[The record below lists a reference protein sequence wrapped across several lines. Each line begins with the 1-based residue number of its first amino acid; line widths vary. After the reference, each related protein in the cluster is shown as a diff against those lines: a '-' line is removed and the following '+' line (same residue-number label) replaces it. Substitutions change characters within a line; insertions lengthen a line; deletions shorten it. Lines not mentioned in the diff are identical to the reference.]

1 MINDKERNIL
11 IAGFGGQGIV
21 LMGNVLAYA
30 CVDAGKNVLAMAS
43 YGAEV
48 RGGTAKGII
57 AISNEEIDSP
67 IINVANLALIMNTP
81 SYVKYIETI
90 EQDSIVVVNSSMI
103 DDELTDRSDFDVV
116 KVDAT
121 NTAIRMG
128 NIRVANLIMLGA
140 LIKKTGI
147 LEPESI
153 FNGMKRV
160 FSKGKKGLYYINE
173 SAFRVGFDLV

>member
-1 MINDKERNIL
+1 MINNTERNIL

-21 LMGNVLAYA
+21 LVGNVLAYA
-30 CVDAGKNVLAMAS
+30 CVNAGKNVLAMAS

-57 AISNEEIDSP
+57 AISDEEIDSP
-67 IINVANLALIMNTP
+67 IINIANLALIMNTP
-81 SYVKYIETI
+81 SYVKYIETV
-90 EQDSIVVVNSSMI
+90 EEGSIVVANSSMI
-103 DDELTDRSDFDVV
+103 DDELTARGDFDIV

-121 NTAIRMG
+121 NMALRMG
-128 NIRVANLIMLGA
+128 NSKVANLIMLGA

-153 FNGMKRV
+153 FNGMRRV

-173 SAFRVGFDLV
+173 SAFRMGFDLV

>member
-1 MINDKERNIL
+1 M

-21 LMGNVLAYA
+21 LVGNVLAYA
-30 CVDAGKNVLAMAS
+30 CIEGGKNVLAMAS

-57 AISNEEIDSP
+57 AISDDQIDSP

-90 EQDSIVVVNSSMI
+90 EEGSTVVVNSSMI
-103 DDELTDRSDFDVV
+103 DDELTSKAGFDIV

-121 NTAIRMG
+121 NMAIRMG
-128 NIRVANLIMLGA
+128 NIRVANLIMLGV
-140 LIKKTGI
+140 LIKKTEI
-147 LEPESI
+147 LEPEFI
-153 FNGMKRV
+153 FSGMKRV
-160 FSKGKKGLYYINE
+160 FSKGKMGLYYLNE
-173 SAFRVGFDLV
+173 SAFKMGFDLV

>member
-1 MINDKERNIL
+1 MADNTERNIL

-21 LMGNVLAYA
+21 LVGNVLAYA
-30 CVDAGKNVLAMAS
+30 CIDAGKNVLAMAS

-57 AISNEEIDSP
+57 AISEEEIDSP
-67 IINVANLALIMNTP
+67 IIDVANLALIMNTP
-81 SYVKYIETI
+81 SYAKYIETI
-90 EQDSIVVVNSSMI
+90 KKGSIVVVNSSMI
-103 DDELTDRSDFDVV
+103 DDDMTEGSDFDIV

-121 NTAIRMG
+121 NLAIRMG

-140 LIKKTGI
+140 LIKKTRI

-153 FNGMKRV
+153 SNGMKRV
-160 FSKGKKGLYYINE
+160 FSKGKRGLYYINE
-173 SAFRVGFDLV
+173 NAFRMGFELV

>member
-1 MINDKERNIL
+1 MADNKERNIL

-21 LMGNVLAYA
+21 LVGNVLAYA
-30 CVDAGKNVLAMAS
+30 CIEAGKNVLAMAS

-57 AISNEEIDSP
+57 AISDDEIDSP
-67 IINVANLALIMNTP
+67 IIDVANLALIMNTP
-81 SYVKYIETI
+81 SYVKYIETV
-90 EQDSIVVVNSSMI
+90 EKGSIVVVNSSMI
-103 DDELTDRSDFDVV
+103 DDELTNRRDFDIV

-121 NTAIRMG
+121 NMAIKMG

-140 LIKKTGI
+140 LIKKTAS
-147 LEPESI
+147 LAPESI
-153 FNGMKRV
+153 FSGMRRV

-173 SAFRVGFDLV
+173 SAFKMGFDLV